1 MLKTVDYAL
10 VDATF
15 YSIDELPGRNMDEI
29 PHPLVTHTMALLAD
43 MPASERG
50 KIYFIH
56 MNHSNPLLRAD
67 SPQSAE
73 VERRGFHVAR
83 EEMRLGL

>member
-1 MLKTVDYAL
+1 MVSSTV
-10 VDATF
+10 T
-15 YSIDELPGRNMDEI
+15 S
-29 PHPLVTHTMALLAD
+29 PL
-43 MPASERG
+43 PASERG

-67 SPQSAE
+67 SPQSGE

-83 EEMRLGL
+83 EGMRLGL